1 LVDLTGR
8 RRVAGLA
15 LGGGILVVVLARVFV
30 PGAPPLYDGVVI
42 NEPYKWLEPP
52 QGEQGGAQGVSDTAA
67 LENGASP
74 LIALATPEQPP
85 QAQVFAP
92 PGALVLPA
100 GTTSLLMAITPI
112 PAEGTPAS
120 GQIAGNVYR
129 ITITNQ
135 DGVPTT
141 APPQAYVSVVMRG
154 PDNLLEATMARFK
167 DGVWQPLE
175 TSHAG
180 YTSGF
185 LSIVTEFGDFALIAP
200 GGTATPSA
208 NSSASVPPGETP
220 ATEPPTTPGTATAT
234 GDGVT
239 YSPLGEPP
247 NPLVLILLG
256 AGAVGV
262 VGGALLIYRSM
273 AKPLPPPRR
282 GGGRRRRR

>member
-1 LVDLTGR
+1 MVDLNGR

-15 LGGGILVVVLARVFV
+15 LGVGLLMVVLARVLV

-52 QGEQGGAQGVSDTAA
+52 PGGEGGAQGVSDTAA
-67 LENGASP
+67 LENGGSP

-100 GTTSLLMAITPI
+100 GTTSLLMAIMPI

-129 ITITNQ
+129 ISITDQ
-135 DGVPTT
+135 AGVPTK

-154 PDNLLEATMARFK
+154 PDGLLEATMARLK
-167 DGVWQPLE
+167 GGAWQPLE

-200 GGTATPSA
+200 GGTATPS
-208 NSSASVPPGETP
+208 G
-220 ATEPPTTPGTATAT
+220 TPGTSASTTPFGTSGATQAPSAT
-234 GDGVT
+234 PGTEPGAGGGP
-239 YSPLGEPP
+239 SPL
-247 NPLVLILLG
+247 LLIVLG

-262 VGGALLIYRSM
+262 AGGAFLVYRSI

-282 GGGRRRRR
+282 GGGHRRRR

>member
-1 LVDLTGR
+1 VVDLTAR

-15 LGGGILVVVLARVFV
+15 LGAGLAIVVLARVLV

-42 NEPYKWLEPP
+42 NEPYKWFEPP
-52 QGEQGGAQGVSDTAA
+52 PGEDGGAQGATGTAA

-92 PGALVLPA
+92 PGALVLPP
-100 GTTSLLMAITPI
+100 GTTSLMLAITPI

-129 ITITNQ
+129 ISITNQ
-135 DGVPTT
+135 AGVPAT
-141 APPQAYVSVVMRG
+141 APPEAYVSVVMRG
-154 PDNLLEATMARFK
+154 PDGLLEATMERFK
-167 DGVWQPLE
+167 DGAWTELQ

-200 GGTATPSA
+200 GDGATATPSST
-208 NSSASVPPGETP
+208 SSATLATPNGTSVPTQV
-220 ATEPPTTPGTATAT
+220 PTATPGTEPGT
-234 GDGVT
+234 GGGP
-239 YSPLGEPP
+239 SPL
-247 NPLVLILLG
+247 LLILIG
-256 AGAVGV
+256 AGGVGV
-262 VGGALLIYRSM
+262 AGGVFLVYRSIS
-273 AKPLPPPRR
+273 KPLPPPRR
-282 GGGRRRRR
+282 GGRRRRR

>member
-1 LVDLTGR
+1 VVDLTGS

-15 LGGGILVVVLARVFV
+15 LGGGLLLVVLARVSV

-52 QGEQGGAQGVSDTAA
+52 PGGEGGAQGVTGAAA

-74 LIALATPEQPP
+74 LIALATAEQPP

-92 PGALVLPA
+92 PGALVLPP

-135 DGVPTT
+135 AGVPTT
-141 APPQAYVSVVMRG
+141 APAQAYVSVVMRG
-154 PDNLLEATMARFK
+154 PDGLLEATMERFK
-167 DGVWQPLE
+167 DGAWQPLE

-208 NSSASVPPGETP
+208 ASSATASTTPSGASGATP
-220 ATEPPTTPGTATAT
+220 APSGTPGTQPGAE
-234 GDGVT
+234 GGP
-239 YSPLGEPP
+239 S
-247 NPLVLILLG
+247 PLVLILFG

-262 VGGALLIYRSM
+262 AGGALLVYRSM
-273 AKPLPPPRR
+273 AKPLPPARR
-282 GGGRRRRR
+282 GGGRRRGR

>member
-1 LVDLTGR
+1 M
-8 RRVAGLA
+8 
-15 LGGGILVVVLARVFV
+15 VVLARVFV

-52 QGEQGGAQGVSDTAA
+52 PGGEGGAQGVTGTAA

-74 LIALATPEQPP
+74 LIALATTEQPP

-92 PGALVLPA
+92 PGALVLPP

-112 PAEGTPAS
+112 PAEGTPAD

-129 ITITNQ
+129 ISITNQ
-135 DGVPTT
+135 AGVPTT
-141 APPQAYVSVVMRG
+141 APPEAYVSVVMRG
-154 PDNLLEATMARFK
+154 PDGLLEATMERFK
-167 DGVWQPLE
+167 GGAWQPLE

-208 NSSASVPPGETP
+208 ASSATSSTPSGTSPATQAPTATP
-220 ATEPPTTPGTATAT
+220 ATQPVT
-234 GDGVT
+234 GGGP
-239 YSPLGEPP
+239 SPI
-247 NPLVLILLG
+247 VLILLG

-262 VGGALLIYRSM
+262 AGGGLLVYRSM

-282 GGGRRRRR
+282 SGGRRRRR

>member
-1 LVDLTGR
+1 VVDLTGR
-8 RRVAGLA
+8 RRIAGLA
-15 LGGGILVVVLARVFV
+15 LGGGLLMVVLARVLV

-52 QGEQGGAQGVSDTAA
+52 PGEEGGAQGVTGTAA

-74 LIALATPEQPP
+74 LVALATTEQPP

-92 PGALVLPA
+92 PGALVLPP
-100 GTTSLLMAITPI
+100 GTMSLLMAITPI

-129 ITITNQ
+129 ISITNQ
-135 DGVPTT
+135 AGVPTT

-154 PDNLLEATMARFK
+154 PDGLLEATMERFK
-167 DGVWQPLE
+167 DGAWQPLE

-208 NSSASVPPGETP
+208 TASTP
-220 ATEPPTTPGTATAT
+220 ASTTPSGTSVATQAPSATPGTQAVT
-234 GDGVT
+234 GGGP
-239 YSPLGEPP
+239 SPL
-247 NPLVLILLG
+247 LLIVLG
-256 AGAVGV
+256 AGAVGL
-262 VGGALLIYRSM
+262 VGGGFLVYRSI